1 MLASRFAFIF
11 ALDNMTW
18 PSSCLDVTKTP
29 SSLGCCARDESIAA
43 WISRCSFLSLPC
55 RKQNKM
61 HIKHLFLT
69 LFAVLCLGLTLQA
82 QSIVGNAT
90 YYGDKWHGRRAADGS
105 IFNQDSLTCA
115 HKTLPFGTILHV
127 RNPKNGKEVV
137 VKVTDRGPYRRNT
150 IIDLSKAAAREID
163 MIRSG
168 VAQVEVTLM
177 GRGVPAPN
185 SQTNEENILPEL
197 QLLDPVTGNYYTMTE
212 WKERG
217 EKRKQMAKRKA
228 ERHSKFLAKKQ
239 QPRYRILNANTA
251 QVKQTST
258 K

>member
-1 MLASRFAFIF
+1 MY
-11 ALDNMTW
+11 
-18 PSSCLDVTKTP
+18 
-29 SSLGCCARDESIAA
+29 
-43 WISRCSFLSLPC
+43 
-55 RKQNKM
+55 
-61 HIKHLFLT
+61 IKHLFISL
-69 LFAVLCLGLTLQA
+69 LAILVLGASAYA

-168 VAQVEVTLM
+168 VAQVEVTLLK
-177 GRGVPAPN
+177 GGISPN
-185 SQTNEENILPEL
+185 HLDNNEHLLPEL
-197 QLLDPVTGNYYTMTE
+197 QLLDPITGNYYTMTE

-217 EKRKQMAKRKA
+217 EKRKQMANRKA
-228 ERHSKFLAKKQ
+228 ERQKKHLAKKA
-239 QPRYRILNANTA
+239 QPRYRVLKTTTA
-251 QVKQTST
+251 HAK
-258 K
+258 